1 LEIRL
6 DRNSSIINVG
16 DCEDLLESNWL
27 LANEAVTK
35 VNNQVGEFDTGL
47 SSFTR
52 EKEIVFWSTYDLK
65 LKLIVLEVV
74 LSDW

>member
-1 LEIRL
+1 LEIRF
-6 DRNSSIINVG
+6 DRNSTVVDVG

-35 VNNQVGEFDTGL
+35 VNDQVGEFDTGL

-65 LKLIVLEVV
+65 LKLIVLEIV
-74 LSDW
+74 LSDR